1 MQSDTKLAINV
12 DTEINYR
19 ALCCILT
26 AHNSNHLIYNGLADN
41 HTLDT
46 QSIRHRGVNNFGCWQ
61 KQGEKNIHVHCPMY
75 CMCNSWILKCFVQK
89 YTTTACL
96 FTMIVKRKSASTLYV
111 QGSTNFHFTFGLK
124 CTILPWSSVYFIG
137 DSCNIDLVKPRI
149 PGHKSQGGDWDQ
161 I

>member
-96 FTMIVKRKSASTLYV
+96 FTMIVKRKSASTLCV
-111 QGSTNFHFTFGLK
+111 QGSNNFTLDWNAQFCHEAA
-124 CTILPWSSVYFIG
+124 FIS

>member
-61 KQGEKNIHVHCPMY
+61 KQGERNIHVHCPMY
-75 CMCNSWILKCFVQK
+75 CMCSSWILKCFVQK
-89 YTTTACL
+89 YTTTQRVCSQWL
-96 FTMIVKRKSASTLYV
+96 KKDRESHHFASKGAPIFILLLYWNA
-111 QGSTNFHFTFGLK
+111 QFCHEAA
-124 CTILPWSSVYFIG
+124 FIS

-149 PGHKSQGGDWDQ
+149 AGHKSQGGDWDQ